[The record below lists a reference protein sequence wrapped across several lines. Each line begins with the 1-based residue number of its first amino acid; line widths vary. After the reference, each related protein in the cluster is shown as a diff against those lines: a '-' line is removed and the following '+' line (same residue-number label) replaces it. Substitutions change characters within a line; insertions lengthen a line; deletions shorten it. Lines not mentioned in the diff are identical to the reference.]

1 MDLVKQLQ
9 YAAVGRKNN
18 PPQFTSNSGDV
29 FKQYAEM
36 GNRDMEK
43 KEREEKLEQL
53 IDDLEDHIKWWKRAF
68 ETDGFESDEESS
80 YRRDLEDS
88 KKKLF
93 NFIERELDKAREEGR
108 KGGSKKLYRSISKE
122 LYKLYSDIECLG
134 DLRDDVYDL
143 SDKYEK
149 LSKLKDNK

>member
-93 NFIERELDKAREEGR
+93 NFIERELDKAREEGYKTMFEGLDNIAR
-108 KGGSKKLYRSISKE
+108 DSSKDFYEGVAIIKLRDEIVR
-122 LYKLYSDIECLG
+122 LYKL
-134 DLRDDVYDL
+134 
-143 SDKYEK
+143 
-149 LSKLKDNK
+149 SK